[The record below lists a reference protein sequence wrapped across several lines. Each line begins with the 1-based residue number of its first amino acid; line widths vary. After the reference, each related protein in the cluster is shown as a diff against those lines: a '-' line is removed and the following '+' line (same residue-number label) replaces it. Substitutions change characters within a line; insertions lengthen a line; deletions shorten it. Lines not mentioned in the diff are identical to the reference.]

1 MSDHS
6 RLWAARLFAYG
17 LIALS
22 LLHAPSTVQ
31 SATVSSL
38 RLQPATLSGPT
49 STGTPVP
56 TLAPKT
62 RPRRRIVHHVTR
74 ITQKPTDAVVCLA
87 QVIYYEAHREPLAGM
102 QAVAATVFN
111 RMSSE
116 THQYPTSVCGVVYQP
131 YQYSWTLDT
140 AKWMRRPPT
149 YYISLAEAFLS
160 EQHTIRADFPVTH
173 FHRLDVRPRWARTL
187 DYWGAVGH
195 HKFYAAAVM

>member
-1 MSDHS
+1 MSDS
-6 RLWAARLFAYG
+6 FRQWAARVFACSV
-17 LIALS
+17 IATS
-22 LLHAPSTVQ
+22 LLSVPSSVQ
-31 SATVSSL
+31 SATMTSL
-38 RLQPATLSGPT
+38 AVRPATLSST
-49 STGTPVP
+49 STVPVAAHP
-56 TLAPKT
+56 KKRRLA
-62 RPRRRIVHHVTR
+62 R
-74 ITQKPTDAVVCLA
+74 KPTDAVVCLA